1 MISTEDGGVGRTRE
15 TSSTTGVLSIVCSV
29 DMMVN
34 CLLVVTHNN
43 LGTWIINKSIFFVM
57 YIVHLVLEQSYLI
70 NRAVVC
76 SITERIYL

>member
-1 MISTEDGGVGRTRE
+1 MKSTEDGVGWMGE
-15 TSSTTGVLSIVCSV
+15 TSTTGVLSICCSV

-34 CLLVVTHNN
+34 FLPLVTYNN

-76 SITERIYL
+76 SLPERIFL